1 MRRARSIARDTA
13 TVRSSPER
21 GLARMIVVVSE
32 ALRFD
37 SVAAGVNA
45 ILAMDGSFRPN
56 ADTLR
61 AWDGHTLGMGRVSP
75 WLSRAQE
82 PSDSG
87 GGTSL
92 Q

>member
-1 MRRARSIARDTA
+1 
-13 TVRSSPER
+13 
-21 GLARMIVVVSE
+21 MIVVVSE

-56 ADTLR
+56 AATLR
-61 AWDGHTLGMGRVSP
+61 AWDGHTLAAGRVSP
-75 WLSRAQE
+75 WLLRAQE

-87 GGTSL
+87 D
-92 Q
+92 